1 MSKKLVPIF
10 ALVFGRVLG
19 VVLGITLGLAT
30 AVPTLAE
37 ERSVSMNESTD
48 RKTELATLGAGCFW
62 CVEAVFERIEGVV
75 SVVPGYAGGDTD
87 NPTYK
92 EVCSGDSG
100 HAEVAQI
107 EFDPQIVS
115 YAKVLEVFW
124 KSHDPTTLNQ
134 QGADRGTQYRSV
146 IFYHDDAQRE
156 IAEKSKKA
164 VDASGAFKNSVVTFI
179 EPLPK
184 FYRAEDYHQNYF
196 DQNRN
201 APYCRFVIQPKLDKL
216 GLD

>member
-1 MSKKLVPIF
+1 MGKKLV
-10 ALVFGRVLG
+10 LSMVLVLG
-19 VVLGITLGLAT
+19 VMPGLIQVAGT
-30 AVPTLAE
+30 VTPALAE
-37 ERSVSMNESTD
+37 ERSAAMNESTA

-75 SVVPGYAGGDTD
+75 SVVPGYAGGHTE

-92 EVCSGDSG
+92 EVCGGETG

-107 EFDPQIVS
+107 EFDPRVVS
-115 YAKVLEVFW
+115 YAELLEVFW
-124 KSHDPTTLNQ
+124 KSHDPTTLNR

-146 IFYHDDAQRE
+146 IFYHDAAQRQ
-156 IAEKSKKA
+156 IAEKSKQA
-164 VDASGAFKNSVVTFI
+164 VDASGAFADPVVTFI
-179 EPLPK
+179 EPLPR

-196 DQNRN
+196 DQNRD

-216 GLD
+216 GLE